1 MGLSPK
7 NLITSQ
13 KREALKFPRLFVA
26 LTAAISWICMAIPA
40 HSQDVAF
47 TQTSLHPITANPAL
61 TGTEGRYRASLGHR
75 AQWRSIGVDFI
86 TRTAAFDMRIGG
98 NKNGG
103 GLGVGLM
110 LFTDRAGDPAFT
122 TTQFNLSLAYTLAIN
137 DNSKISAGINLAYDQ
152 RSVQA
157 GAGQWASQYN
167 GVRFDPSMASGEAFG
182 NERLSAAH
190 AGMGIA
196 YHYDKNRGSRNKG
209 KELSL
214 SLGAAIV
221 QLGQLEVTQANSIR
235 HDFNERLVVFGNAGI
250 DVGEGGFGLEPM
262 LMYVNQGDYD
272 LIMVGSYFRYA
283 VLEGGSS
290 FAGNTKPLHAAVGS
304 FVRVGEA
311 VSAALR
317 VDWGDYTLGL
327 CYDFSTSS
335 VTTAIPRMGAWELA
349 LVWRKD

>member
-1 MGLSPK
+1 
-7 NLITSQ
+7 
-13 KREALKFPRLFVA
+13 
-26 LTAAISWICMAIPA
+26 MAIIGICLSCPVY
-40 HSQDVAF
+40 SQDVAF
-47 TQTSLHPITANPAL
+47 TQTSLHPLTANPAL
-61 TGTEGRYRASLGHR
+61 TGTDGRYRASLGHR

-98 NKNGG
+98 DKNGG

-122 TTQFNLSLAYTLAIN
+122 TTQFNLSVAYTLAIN
-137 DNSKISAGINLAYDQ
+137 DDSKISAGINLAYDQ

-167 GVRFDPSMASGEAFG
+167 GVRFDPGMASGEAFG

-196 YHYDKNRGSRNKG
+196 YHYDKDRGSRNKG

-214 SLGAAIV
+214 SLGGSIM

-235 HDFNERLVVFGNAGI
+235 HDFNERIVVLGNAGM
-250 DVGEGGFGLEPM
+250 DVGEGGFGLEPV
-262 LMYVNQGDYD
+262 LMYISQGDYD

-283 VLEGGSS
+283 ILEGGSS

-311 VSAALR
+311 VAAALR
-317 VDWGDYTLGL
+317 VNWGDYTLGL
-327 CYDFSTSS
+327 CYDFSTSN
-335 VTTAIPRMGAWELA
+335 VTSAIPRMGAWELA